1 MRHLLVSVSLVLLAS
16 FFAAPDAGAQAYYG
30 YGRHHRRFMHYGYIA
45 PPVVVAP
52 PACGP
57 GYYGPA
63 YGYGPGVVVAP
74 PPIVVVQPRRH
85 GWRRW
90 HRW

>member
-1 MRHLLVSVSLVLLAS
+1 
-16 FFAAPDAGAQAYYG
+16 
-30 YGRHHRRFMHYGYIA
+30 
-45 PPVVVAP
+45 
-52 PACGP
+52 
-57 GYYGPA
+57 
-63 YGYGPGVVVAP
+63 VVVAP